1 MNVKDY
7 SQTLSTPRPI
17 FSTQENHSANHI
29 IPKHKKSMSSLHNM
43 ISFTPF
49 TENKILTATTPR
61 RLAEAHYKQKDFFD
75 SEFNK
80 TLDRNFKENL
90 ETQEKKKKFEERKRR
105 EEEFLALKEAKTK
118 ILLEQKQREKDDF
131 KREQE
136 RLRRNQLSV
145 EEKKMKES
153 QFQKDRRG
161 LYIEYINVKRKMQWE
176 GQKRERELSVDHLRV
191 RREILFN

>member
-7 SQTLSTPRPI
+7 SQTQSTPRAI
-17 FSTQENHSANHI
+17 FSTHESISTNQI
-29 IPKHKKSMSSLHNM
+29 IPKHKKSMSTLHNI

-61 RLAEAHYKQKDFFD
+61 KLAEAHYKQKDSFD

-90 ETQEKKKKFEERKRR
+90 EIQEKRKKFEDRKRR
-105 EEEFLALKEAKTK
+105 EEEFLALKEAKNK
-118 ILLEQKQREKDDF
+118 ILLEEKQREKDDI

-136 RLRRNQLSV
+136 RLRRNQLAV

-161 LYIEYINVKRKMQWE
+161 LYIEYINVKKKIQWE
-176 GQKRERELSVDHLRV
+176 GQKRERELSVDHLRM
-191 RREILFN
+191 RRGNLFN